1 MGDTYRSN
9 PFIDNYKLSQKDF
22 KIEDS
27 NLIRNTYPYK
37 VSDAFAD
44 NDFITESNEISTQVS
59 IVESTT
65 FGSVDSIQI
74 VNDGDNYQV
83 GNSAT
88 FDNTGTNGGGLSVS
102 VDSIK
107 GKQITSIDTTIDTYE
122 NVVFVNSNYECICI
136 YLNITP
142 LNNGDTVVI
151 SGLSTDSIVNLNGYI
166 LLDLKQQEQFYIK
179 KFQIHLL
186 QVLSQIYMYLKYQ
199 IQYL

>member
-107 GKQITSIDTTIDTYE
+107 GKQITSVDTTIDTYE
-122 NVVFVNSNYECICI
+122 NVVFVNSNYD
-136 YLNITP
+136 N
-142 LNNGDTVVI
+142 VSAFI
-151 SGLSTDSIVNLNGYI
+151 STSPC
-166 LLDLKQQEQFYIK
+166 LLYTSPSPRD
-179 KFQIHLL
+179 
-186 QVLSQIYMYLKYQ
+186 
-199 IQYL
+199 